1 MKFTLTKS
9 NIDNFINKIKNLDF
23 TKLWRV
29 EVNEYKHNRSIEQNK
44 RLWKLYTALGDYFGY
59 TPEEMHELLKF
70 KFLSEEKEIKN
81 EKVTHIKSTAT
92 LNTEEMAEYQKQIQ
106 WWASQYGFDF
116 REEDVSL

>member
-1 MKFTLTKS
+1 LTKS

>member
-59 TPEEMHELLKF
+59 TSEEMHELLKF
-70 KFLSEEKEIKN
+70 KFLSEEKEIKG
-81 EKVTHIKSTAT
+81 EKVTHIRSTAT
-92 LNTEEMAEYQKQIQ
+92 LNTEEMFEYQKQIQ

-116 REEDVSL
+116 REEDVSF